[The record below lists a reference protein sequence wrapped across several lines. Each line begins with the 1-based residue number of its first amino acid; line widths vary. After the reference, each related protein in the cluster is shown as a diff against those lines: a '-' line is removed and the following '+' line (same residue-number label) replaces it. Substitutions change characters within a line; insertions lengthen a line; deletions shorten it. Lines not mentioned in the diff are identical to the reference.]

1 MLTLT
6 DNAAQAIRTVTDQP
20 ELPPQTG
27 IRIAPRDDGSDVL
40 ALSVA
45 PHPETGDKV
54 VETEGARVYL
64 EPTAAAVLDEATLD
78 AVVDAQGEV
87 TFTVG

>member
-6 DNAAQAIRTVTDQP
+6 DTAAEAIRTVTDQP
-20 ELPPQTG
+20 QFPPQAG
-27 IRIAPRDDGSDVL
+27 LRIAPREDASDVL

-45 PHPETGDKV
+45 PHPETGDEV
-54 VETEGARVYL
+54 VESSGARVYL
-64 EPTAAAVLDEATLD
+64 EPTAAAVLNEATLD
-78 AVVDAQGEV
+78 AVVDAKGEV